1 MDVLKRRMFQ
11 AGGSVASSNVLGRGS
26 GFYSAKPGIRRFERD
41 SDGNVF
47 YTTYDIGGN
56 ILEEELVDMR
66 LSATGDPE
74 EALAKQRQNKVA
86 SALVDAALA
95 TPVLKGA
102 QLGTK
107 ALMQGSKIARGT
119 RDLLAEAA
127 GLPALAAKKGLE
139 IAAPFKF
146 NPKFVTN
153 PKAGQQKK
161 SFFNK
166 PVMKDGKPVIEPKK
180 TLQQRSIFDPKNY
193 ETGGVQIKPLTSS
206 LYGTP
211 VLLEGRSQ
219 LLDVITQEPEMA
231 EIIDRE
237 VEDDLQAEIDGLQ
250 PTPEPTPEL
259 TPEPTPE
266 PTPALEEE
274 IEQEQEEGQGQ
285 QRAQVAAN
293 SLSNFFSS
301 SAFNDALRNIG
312 GSLVREGRFGAGL
325 AAGASAFADEQET
338 KSLLE
343 QERMAKLM
351 EETAKSGK
359 LDLKD
364 TKTLFD
370 TKSELGT
377 HIRDFNNAEA
387 AYELA
392 QSVIDFANKN
402 QNLATFG
409 SKIGATIE
417 DIGAA
422 IGFKEI
428 ENVDQLSDTK
438 RAQIALD
445 ILANRNIKEILGE
458 SGRTIS
464 NIDRDIANRIIG
476 NLDITKIQSV
486 PELKKRLSDNIKS
499 IVEKKNDARRKIIS
513 SAQFLS
519 QYMPNLFNEDPELLE
534 IMQKDFGAPTGT
546 ITKHDLDNLK
556 PRVVKTTLRG

>member
-1 MDVLKRRMFQ
+1 V
-11 AGGSVASSNVLGRGS
+11 N
-26 GFYSAKPGIRRFERD
+26 
-41 SDGNVF
+41 
-47 YTTYDIGGN
+47 
-56 ILEEELVDMR
+56 
-66 LSATGDPE
+66 
-74 EALAKQRQNKVA
+74 
-86 SALVDAALA
+86 
-95 TPVLKGA
+95 
-102 QLGTK
+102 
-107 ALMQGSKIARGT
+107 
-119 RDLLAEAA
+119 
-127 GLPALAAKKGLE
+127 
-139 IAAPFKF
+139 
-146 NPKFVTN
+146 
-153 PKAGQQKK
+153 
-161 SFFNK
+161 
-166 PVMKDGKPVIEPKK
+166 
-180 TLQQRSIFDPKNY
+180 
-193 ETGGVQIKPLTSS
+193 
-206 LYGTP
+206 
-211 VLLEGRSQ
+211 
-219 LLDVITQEPEMA
+219 QEPEMA
-231 EIIDRE
+231 EIMDRE
-237 VEDDLQAEIDGLQ
+237 VEDDLQAQIDGLQ
-250 PTPEPTPEL
+250 PEPTPTPEL
-259 TPEPTPE
+259 TPESTPTPELTPESTPEPTPE
-266 PTPALEEE
+266 PTPPPAP
-274 IEQEQEEGQGQ
+274 Q
-285 QRAQVAAN
+285 AAAN

-312 GSLVREGRFGAGL
+312 GSLVKEGRFGAGL
-325 AAGASAFADEQET
+325 ASGAASFADEQET

-476 NLDITKIQSV
+476 NLDITKIQSI
-486 PELKKRLSDNIKS
+486 PELKQRLSDNIKS
-499 IVEKKNDARRKIIS
+499 IVEKKNDAQRKIIS

-546 ITKHDLDNLK
+546 ITTQDLDNLK
-556 PRVVKTTLRG
+556 PRVVKTTLRD